1 MRARDRELLVIEY
14 GGTAR
19 SGKGTIV
26 NHFGETRANV
36 ATDETGADYRAL
48 TKSLLMDGIIERGMP
63 SQVISKRLGGVSLHC
78 LSDRVASRQSIV
90 DSCGQASLYDNDVN
104 ETVSVVSPIEAVRK
118 AVKAGF
124 KRRVEAVRDAGDH
137 DVLVVDGRNLAPVI
151 ESVGGTK
158 LLMRT
163 FVSCTPEEAALREC
177 ARQGIHPNSPE
188 ARSIAE
194 SIRTRNN
201 NDANRATDPVRPDE
215 DAIDYWLD
223 PFLLTE
229 TLQDFANSHHNGNYD
244 KAVTELILNRRENN
258 HNPMTR
264 LGAGALAA
272 TCGRQIN
279 FDTSHFR
286 GYDEPKDTM
295 ILAADQMYEE
305 ALKAVRVTSRI

>member
-1 MRARDRELLVIEY
+1 MRARDTELLVIEY

-48 TKSLLMDGIIERGMP
+48 TKSLLMDGVIERGMP
-63 SQVISKRLGGVSLHC
+63 SQTISRHIGSVSLHC
-78 LSDRVASRQSIV
+78 LADRVASRQSLV
-90 DSCGQASLYDNDVN
+90 DSLGLSSLYENDVN

-124 KRRVEAVRDAGDH
+124 KRRIEAVRDTGDH

-151 ESVGGTK
+151 ESIEGTK

-188 ARSIAE
+188 AEAIVASVRL
-194 SIRTRNN
+194 RNE
-201 NDANRATDPVRPDE
+201 NDANRATDPVRPDD

-223 PFLLTE
+223 PFLLAE
-229 TLQDFANSHHNGNYD
+229 TVRDFADSHHNSDYD
-244 KAVTELILNRRENN
+244 RALTELLLNRRSSL
-258 HNPMTR
+258 HPVTR

-286 GYDEPKDTM
+286 GYDKPKETM

-305 ALKAVRVTSRI
+305 ALKAVRVTSNV

>member
-1 MRARDRELLVIEY
+1 MRAKSTELLVIEY

-36 ATDETGADYRAL
+36 ATDETGSDYRAL
-48 TKSLLMDGIIERGMP
+48 TKSLLIDGLIERGMP
-63 SQVISKRLGGVSLHC
+63 TQTITKQLARVSLNC
-78 LSDRVASRQSIV
+78 LSDRVASRQSLV
-90 DSCGQASLYDNDVN
+90 DSLGLSSLYDNDVN

-124 KRRVEAVRDAGDH
+124 KQRVEMVRDTGDH

-151 ESVGGTK
+151 ESIEGTK

-163 FVSCTPEEAALREC
+163 FVSCTPEEAARREC
-177 ARQGIHPNSPE
+177 ARQGINPNSPE
-188 ARSIAE
+188 AQAIAE
-194 SIRTRNN
+194 SIRSRNE
-201 NDANRATDPVRPDE
+201 NDANRATDPVRPDD

-223 PFLLTE
+223 PLLFADTV
-229 TLQDFANSHHNGNYD
+229 QDFADSHYDGNYD
-244 KAVTELILNRRENN
+244 RAMTELLLNRRTSL
-258 HNPMTR
+258 HPVTR

-272 TCGRQIN
+272 TCGRQIS

-286 GYDEPKDTM
+286 AYDKPKETM

-305 ALKAVRVTSRI
+305 ALKAVRVTSRV